1 MHTSPPER
9 TALQPSFECHNKSFY
24 PQLLRATSQPA
35 HAHKETRKW
44 LRICRRISYSPDYE
58 SISKKLQNIGQP
70 SPRSAKIIFKC
81 PTQFLFKRKS
91 GISHRDFLHID
102 QALKPRPCGP
112 CWTFPSE
119 PFARKR
125 EAFVLNASI
134 FKDVIVAFRW
144 KDFTLPVQIPHPS
157 QAKFKYPHPT
167 GTDDDQVSVGCRG
180 GGVGEVEALN
190 WYAHDARGFHQQI

>member
-1 MHTSPPER
+1 MCRSIR
-9 TALQPSFECHNKSFY
+9 SF
-24 PQLLRATSQPA
+24 
-35 HAHKETRKW
+35 
-44 LRICRRISYSPDYE
+44 
-58 SISKKLQNIGQP
+58 NIP
-70 SPRSAKIIFKC
+70 SPRGKPLGQTPRQAAGHLNFWR
-81 PTQFLFKRKS
+81 LFRS
-91 GISHRDFLHID
+91 NSCTWRSFLHID

-180 GGVGEVEALN
+180 GG
-190 WYAHDARGFHQQI
+190 RGWSWSFKLICAWRTRISSTDLKSVT

>member
-1 MHTSPPER
+1 MSQLEFLSS
-9 TALQPSFECHNKSFY
+9 ALKGYFTTRACAQRNEKMVTHLPSNF
-24 PQLLRATSQPA
+24 
-35 HAHKETRKW
+35 
-44 LRICRRISYSPDYE
+44 
-58 SISKKLQNIGQP
+58 LQSRLWVDQQP

-180 GGVGEVEALN
+180 GGGWSWSFKLICAWRTRILLTDLKSVT
-190 WYAHDARGFHQQI
+190 